1 MWLWE
6 YLNVWI
12 LAGVAAVAG
21 LLLVGDWLLS
31 GWITNLLRNHVEAKR
46 RERFTARGECPD
58 EPRAAPRQRRWERP
72 DESRRR

>member
-1 MWLWE
+1 VWLWD

-31 GWITNLLRNHVEAKR
+31 GWITNLLRNHFEAKR
-46 RERFTARGECPD
+46 RLRRNGPD
-58 EPRAAPRQRRWERP
+58 
-72 DESRRR
+72 SN